1 MSMYGERKMLRRK
14 KTRSVKTEDAEEG
27 ESLFE
32 YVARQNGP
40 LEDYHPQMILQCL
53 LWGAFDHNSN
63 ILSVRIDGWLMSQG
77 K

>member
-1 MSMYGERKMLRRK
+1 MYGELRLLRRRK
-14 KTRSVKTEDAEEG
+14 ARLAQVLNASEND

-53 LWGAFDHNSN
+53 LWGAFTSHNSRTFFG
-63 ILSVRIDGWLMSQG
+63 S
-77 K
+77 